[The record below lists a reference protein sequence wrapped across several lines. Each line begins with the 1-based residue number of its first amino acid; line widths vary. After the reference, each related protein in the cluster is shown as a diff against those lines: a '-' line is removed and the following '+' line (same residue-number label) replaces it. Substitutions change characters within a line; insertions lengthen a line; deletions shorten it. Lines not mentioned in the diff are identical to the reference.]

1 MIGFTIN
8 SESERIALCQSLM
21 NSEEAL
27 RVEVINTVVQM
38 GEELVTY
45 EVEVEADDEDEA
57 MDLAQCDYGSD
68 NEVDCSY
75 WDGSMQ
81 ITLEKEGEVE
91 EDPDYGYKL
100 SMEEDVEDD
109 PHYPQPG

>member
-1 MIGFTIN
+1 MAFGYTK
-8 SESERIALCQSLM
+8 AP
-21 NSEEAL
+21 
-27 RVEVINTVVQM
+27 NTYTVRWQ
-38 GEELVTY
+38 ELVTY
-45 EVEVEADDEDEA
+45 EVEVEAYEEDEA
-57 MDLAQCDYGSD
+57 MDAAQSDYGSD

-81 ITLEKEGEVE
+81 IILEKEGEVE

>member
-1 MIGFTIN
+1 MAFGFIKTPN
-8 SESERIALCQSLM
+8 TY
-21 NSEEAL
+21 
-27 RVEVINTVVQM
+27 RVKWQ
-38 GEELVTY
+38 ELVTY
-45 EVEVEADDEDEA
+45 EIEVEADDEDEA
-57 MDLAQCDYGSD
+57 MEFAQCDYGSD

-100 SMEEDVEDD
+100 AMEEDVEDD

>member
-1 MIGFTIN
+1 MAFGYTK
-8 SESERIALCQSLM
+8 AP
-21 NSEEAL
+21 
-27 RVEVINTVVQM
+27 NTYTVRWQ
-38 GEELVTY
+38 ELVTY
-45 EVEVEADDEDEA
+45 EVEVVAHEEDEA
-57 MDLAQCDYGSD
+57 MELAQCDYGSD

-109 PHYPQPG
+109 PHYPRAG

>member
-1 MIGFTIN
+1 MAFGYTKAPN
-8 SESERIALCQSLM
+8 TY
-21 NSEEAL
+21 
-27 RVEVINTVVQM
+27 RVKWQ
-38 GEELVTY
+38 ELVTY
-45 EVEVEADDEDEA
+45 EVEIEADDKDEA
-57 MDLAQCDYGSD
+57 MELAQCDYGSD
-68 NEVDCSY
+68 NEVDCCY
-75 WDGSMQ
+75 WEGSME

>member
-1 MIGFTIN
+1 MAFGYTKAPN
-8 SESERIALCQSLM
+8 TY
-21 NSEEAL
+21 
-27 RVEVINTVVQM
+27 RVKWQ
-38 GEELVTY
+38 ELVTY
-45 EVEVEADDEDEA
+45 EVEVEADDKDEA

-81 ITLEKEGEVE
+81 INLVLVGEVE